1 MNAPVNPLCPGKKG
15 TQGHRG
21 HTLIKE
27 LTTMIVNLK
36 DGNIHITS
44 QPIDTSCWVFAVYT
58 HTYIFFTKS
67 L

>member
-36 DGNIHITS
+36 DGNIHIT
-44 QPIDTSCWVFAVYT
+44 I
-58 HTYIFFTKS
+58 
-67 L
+67 